1 MNDFLLQ
8 NINFLAMD
16 KNYVLDN
23 FDFLSDKMAWTK
35 ILSRQKDEALEYDNR
50 KTMWISSR

>member
-1 MNDFLLQ
+1 
-8 NINFLAMD
+8 MD

-50 KTMWISSR
+50 KTM